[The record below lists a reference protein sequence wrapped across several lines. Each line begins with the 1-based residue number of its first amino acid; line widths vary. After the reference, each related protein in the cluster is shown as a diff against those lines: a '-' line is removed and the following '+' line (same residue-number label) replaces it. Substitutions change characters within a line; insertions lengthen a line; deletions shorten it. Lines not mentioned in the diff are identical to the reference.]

1 MQWVY
6 GKLCLSA
13 TRWCAY
19 SLSFCRCTFSV
30 RRTCAAFPIA
40 LRIFFT
46 KQYVAFAL
54 SRGAFLHAV
63 FLFSRAIG
71 VHFALR
77 V

>member
-13 TRWCAY
+13 TRWCANRP
-19 SLSFCRCTFSV
+19 SFCRCTFCV
-30 RRTCAAFPIA
+30 RRACAAFPIA
-40 LRIFFT
+40 RRIFFT
-46 KQYVAFAL
+46 KQHVAFAL
-54 SRGAFLHAV
+54 SRVAFLHAV
-63 FLFSRAIG
+63 FLFSRAVG